1 MDSSEIQQPDNVLH
15 LINAKIIIHL
25 EVVHVILNALEIKF
39 AKIHVV
45 QMAVLLTINVLKVFY
60 AHLDV
65 VLYLFATEIMIAHVE
80 MFVLEIVVLLDV
92 ELQMNVQ
99 MVFLALKAHAVDYQI
114 NLDNAHLISTVDK
127 MEFVLISNVV

>member
-25 EVVHVILNALEIKF
+25 ADVHVILNALEIKF

-45 QMAVLLTINVLKVFY
+45 QMDVLLTINVLKVFY

-65 VLYLFATEIMIAHVE
+65 VLYLFAIEIMIAHVE

-92 ELQMNVQ
+92 EIQMNVQ

-114 NLDNAHLISTVDK
+114 NLGSAHLILIVAE